1 MGQNSKR
8 NEHGGSRELHEG
20 PPPWLQLC
28 NGRRGPLAQGPPTL
42 ATPAVICITHGHSG
56 GPSEL
61 RKEPLLIVWVGL
73 RGRGGAFG
81 LDYVIASEAPAHLV
95 MNTIECDCQEQDCSA
110 SAVSGKCVNSH
121 V

>member
-8 NEHGGSRELHEG
+8 NEHEGSRELHEG
-20 PPPWLQLC
+20 H
-28 NGRRGPLAQGPPTL
+28 RRGSSFAMADGG
-42 ATPAVICITHGHSG
+42 HGHSG

-73 RGRGGAFG
+73 RGGGAFG

-95 MNTIECDCQEQDCSA
+95 MNTIECDCQEQDCSD
-110 SAVSGKCVNSH
+110 SAASGKCVNSH